1 MWKRT
6 SGGLALTF
14 HLAGINNQN
23 FLMRDNQTGSYWQQI
38 TGAAVSGPL
47 AGRRLELV
55 SSDELSFG
63 LWSAEEPG
71 GTVLEN
77 VTKYAAKYEKKDWEV
92 EMQKE
97 PTVLSFADPARKLEP
112 RTLML
117 GIRAF
122 GASRAYPYD
131 EVLKEKLVL
140 DHVGSEAVLLV
151 VGPDGQSVRAFR
163 DRTPALADAN
173 GAARANGGSGGGDNA
188 PAFYRTLDDSQSRPK
203 DPAWLKEAAVAP
215 IMMDEATA
223 SAWNFQGCAIS
234 GKSTGAC
241 LDPVEVMKDYWF
253 DWRNYNPATTVYV
266 RPAET
271 PAKAGATTGSHA
283 NGGPPTGPQ
292 ASEDPVI
299 PSMRAGIHSSVK
311 DSTPARRRT
320 AAEPPWR
327 RRLRPPEPSAPH
339 AFC

>member
-1 MWKRT
+1 VWKRT
-6 SGGLALTF
+6 SGGLELTF
-14 HLAGINNQN
+14 DLAGINNQN
-23 FLMRDNQTGSYWQQI
+23 FLMRDDQTGSYWQQI

-77 VTKYAAKYEKKDWEV
+77 VTKYASGYAKKDWEV
-92 EMQKE
+92 KMQKE
-97 PTVLSFADPARKLEP
+97 PTVLSFADPARNLKP

-117 GIRAF
+117 GIRAQ
-122 GASRAYPYD
+122 GASRAYPDD

-163 DRTPALADAN
+163 DRLP
-173 GAARANGGSGGGDNA
+173 GAAETDNA
-188 PAFYRTLDDSQSRPK
+188 PAFYRTLDDSQSHPT
-203 DPAWLKEAAVAP
+203 DAAWLRQAAAAP

-223 SAWNFQGCAIS
+223 SAWNFQGCAVS
-234 GKSTGAC
+234 GKSAGTC
-241 LDPVEVMKDYWF
+241 LEAVDVIKDYWF
-253 DWRNYNPATTVYV
+253 DWRNYNPATTVYA

-271 PAKAGATTGSHA
+271 QPAAH
-283 NGGPPTGPQ
+283 
-292 ASEDPVI
+292 
-299 PSMRAGIHSSVK
+299 
-311 DSTPARRRT
+311 
-320 AAEPPWR
+320 
-327 RRLRPPEPSAPH
+327 
-339 AFC
+339 

>member
-1 MWKRT
+1 VWNRT

-23 FLMRDNQTGSYWQQI
+23 FLMRDDQTGSYWQQI

-55 SSDELSFG
+55 SSDELTFG

-77 VTKYAAKYEKKDWEV
+77 VTKYASGYAKKDWEV
-92 EMQKE
+92 KMQKE
-97 PTVLSFADPARKLEP
+97 PTVLSFADPARNLEP

-122 GASRAYPYD
+122 GASRAYPDD

-140 DHVGSEAVLLV
+140 DHVGSEPLLLV
-151 VGPDGQSVRAFR
+151 VGPDGQSVRAFL
-163 DRTPALADAN
+163 DRIPGLDA
-173 GAARANGGSGGGDNA
+173 GSGAVGGTTGDAA
-188 PAFYRTLDDSQSRPK
+188 PAFYRTLDDSQSHPA
-203 DPAWLKEAAVAP
+203 DAAWLKQAAAAP

-223 SAWNFQGCAIS
+223 SAWNFQGCAVS

-241 LDPVEVMKDYWF
+241 LEPVYVIKDYWF
-253 DWRNYNPATTVYV
+253 DWRNYNPTTTVYTH
-266 RPAET
+266 PTET
-271 PAKAGATTGSHA
+271 PA
-283 NGGPPTGPQ
+283 
-292 ASEDPVI
+292 I
-299 PSMRAGIHSSVK
+299 PAQAGIQ
-311 DSTPARRRT
+311 
-320 AAEPPWR
+320 
-327 RRLRPPEPSAPH
+327 
-339 AFC
+339 